1 MIKNSAIVII
11 LPYLASSPLH
21 CVQGLVSVVEFFWWG
36 WDINL
41 MDGTSLNLED
51 QLLQF
56 ICPFIQICRSLRN
69 SHFHFLLGQAGQ
81 ARKTCK
87 AEMSKTIAPQ
97 AKPAKHGWIY
107 RGPGSQLV
115 SFQSHQGT
123 QTSPS
128 QAKKIFFKTQ
138 ERCDWNEKMVIGCLC
153 YLSNR
158 KHFAY
163 LLSLI

>member
-11 LPYLASSPLH
+11 LPVPYLASSPLH

-107 RGPGSQLV
+107 RGPGSKLV
-115 SFQSHQGT
+115 KLPEPLRYT
-123 QTSPS
+123 NLPITS
-128 QAKKIFFKTQ
+128 KKNLLQNSRKMWLKWKNGNGLTVLFKQ
-138 ERCDWNEKMVIGCLC
+138 
-153 YLSNR
+153 
-158 KHFAY
+158 
-163 LLSLI
+163 